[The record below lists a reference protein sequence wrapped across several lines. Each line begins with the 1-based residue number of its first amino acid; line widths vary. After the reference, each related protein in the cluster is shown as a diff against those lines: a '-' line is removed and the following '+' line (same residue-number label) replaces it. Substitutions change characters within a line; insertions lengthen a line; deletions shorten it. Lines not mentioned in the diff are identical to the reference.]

1 MTDLMENKYFAELPL
16 IKDIVPKYLSAPPS
30 SVKSERMFSK
40 LTEIYS
46 PKRNQLSLEHAK
58 QQLFLYFNYD

>member
-1 MTDLMENKYFAELPL
+1 MAELMENKYDCTIALDQRNCAKPHFFVE
-16 IKDIVPKYLSAPPS
+16 SE
-30 SVKSERMFSK
+30 SERMFSK

-58 QQLFLYFNYD
+58 QQLFLYFNY